1 MKVKHFLFA
10 IAATVFAACTNEQEQ
25 ITKSDNEYQIF
36 GEVLIDGKPADLS
49 RASGGEW
56 SGLGKYR
63 GSENATV
70 SYTAPSG
77 FSVKKIS
84 ESPDGKSSSS
94 SSLTFPINSKDHTVS
109 VELDEIAKEYTNTV
123 TADTGGSASGTK
135 TGKTGE
141 THDISATPSSGYEF
155 SHWEFDGGASVT
167 NPSSANTTAKIGT
180 SDGTI
185 TAKFKVSEYYVDLSL
200 NRSYNEEILEMVANN
215 PLPIDITISGT
226 INVTI
231 RTSTGSLYST
241 DVSYSFTA
249 LANRETNYVPSYS
262 VRPSEGESFDTF
274 GIVSASSSP
283 STYNGG
289 DIIVIS
295 VANP

>member
-10 IAATVFAACTNEQEQ
+10 IAATLFAACTNEQEQ

-56 SGLGKYR
+56 SGLGKYK
-63 GSENATV
+63 GDQTASV
-70 SYTAPSG
+70 SYTAPDG
-77 FSVKKIS
+77 YTVKKVS
-84 ESPDGKSSSS
+84 EEPTKNSSNS
-94 SSLTFPINSKDHTVS
+94 SSLSFSINYIDHTVS
-109 VELDEIAKEYTNTV
+109 VELEETAQEYTNTV
-123 TADTGGSASGTK
+123 TADTGGSASGTH

-141 THDISATPSSGYEF
+141 THEISATPSSGYEF

-241 DVSYSFTA
+241 DVSYSFKA
-249 LANRETNYVPSYS
+249 AANRETNYVPSYS

-274 GIVSASSSP
+274 EIVSASCSP

-289 DIIVIS
+289 KINVIS